1 MSKAIKQIGNSYVGL
16 GNRQKLEDLLM
27 HRHELA
33 ADLKME
39 SGFDFRLPIGQ
50 IEEEIAA
57 IEEGIARLL
66 RRRD

>member
-1 MSKAIKQIGNSYVGL
+1 
-16 GNRQKLEDLLM
+16 M